1 MKSIE
6 FDPRTKLLIVACLS
20 SLAVLVTDWFGLL
33 RLLIVSIGF
42 GCLFGV
48 PFQKWIKR
56 ISRVLVFFLGLIV
69 IQSLFV
75 RDGNPI
81 LAIQG
86 FALVTDTGLQ
96 RSLGYLFRVL
106 IIFMSGMILA
116 TSSMRDLLQALHQLK
131 LPYEIGL
138 MVAIGVKF
146 LPIFMQE
153 VQDAFLAMQLRGI
166 DIHRLPVAKR
176 IQIFSYLFIPL
187 VGSTINK
194 AERLSETI
202 ESRGFQIGIKRTQ
215 FRKLQLRS
223 VDWICMGLAPLLIW
237 MVQG

>member
-6 FDPRTKLLIVACLS
+6 FDPRTKLFVVACLS
-20 SLAVLVTDWFGLL
+20 SLAVLLTGWMGLL
-33 RLLIVSIGF
+33 RLFVASLAF
-42 GCLFGV
+42 GWLFRV
-48 PFQKWIKR
+48 PFRKWVKR
-56 ISRVLVFFLGLIV
+56 VSRIFVLFLGLIV

-75 RDGNPI
+75 RDGNAI
-81 LAIQG
+81 LAVRE
-86 FALVTDTGLQ
+86 FALVTDTGLE
-96 RSLGYLFRVL
+96 RGAGYLFRVL
-106 IIFMSGMILA
+106 IIFMSGMILS

-131 LPYEIGL
+131 LPYELGL

-166 DIHRLPVAKR
+166 DIHRLPIRKR
-176 IQIFSYLFIPL
+176 IQVFAYLFIPL

-202 ESRGFQIGIKRTQ
+202 ESRGFQIGIQRSQ
-215 FRKLQLRS
+215 FRKLQLHGF
-223 VDWICMGLAPLLIW
+223 DWICLGVTPIIMWI
-237 MVQG
+237 VQG